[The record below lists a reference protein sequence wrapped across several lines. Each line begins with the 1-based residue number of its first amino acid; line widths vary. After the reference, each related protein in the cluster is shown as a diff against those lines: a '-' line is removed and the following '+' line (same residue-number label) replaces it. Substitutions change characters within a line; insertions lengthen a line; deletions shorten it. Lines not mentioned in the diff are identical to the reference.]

1 MAIPIE
7 YYGVYRFKNYAYQNG
22 QVLNAYGSSSLENG
36 RNVMLY
42 TRDENDT
49 AQQWR
54 AMYAGKYGEHTLYW
68 LNCVLGG
75 MKEPY
80 ALDRFTGALKNNADV
95 YKSVNSS
102 AQDQLVYF
110 TKDSWTGA
118 FYIHLYDLLNS
129 NSTPSNLV
137 LTAAP
142 NPNGVNGNNSPTTLT
157 QAGNVYWSVYAD
169 GNPMQKWM
177 VEEVSKGNTPFTN
190 DRATDFPADV
200 YYAHNRNRN
209 YPYYVGEC
217 TWYCNGRSFEKNGVS
232 NFCTGD
238 AADWINNYN
247 SDVCECDK
255 DKPSNEIILKENSI
269 AVFGPTTEN
278 TSSAGHVAFI
288 ESVSADG
295 NTVVFSECNRSV
307 DGKFALS
314 NKQIEVK
321 NSDLLAAVDGYKQ
334 TMTRADF
341 NNLYKFAL
349 IGDLYDIKKVSTQ
362 DEDA

>member
-7 YYGVYRFKNYAYQNG
+7 YYGVYRFKNYTYQNG
-22 QVLNAYGSSSLENG
+22 QILNAYGSSSLANG

-75 MKEPY
+75 IEKPF

-118 FYIHLYDLLNS
+118 FYIHLYDLLDS
-129 NSTPSNLV
+129 DSTPSNLV

-142 NPNGVNGNNSPTTLT
+142 NPNGVNGNNSPTSLT

-177 VEEVSKGNTPFTN
+177 VEEVSQGNAPFTN

-200 YYAHNRNRN
+200 YYLRDKDRN
-209 YPYYVGEC
+209 YPNNVGEC
-217 TWYCNGRSFEKNGVS
+217 TWYCNGRFLEVN
-232 NFCTGD
+232 NAIPFCTGN
-238 AADWINNYN
+238 AADWINDNYDAN
-247 SDVCECDK
+247 VCSCDK
-255 DKPSNEIILKENSI
+255 DKPANEITLKNNSI
-269 AVFGPTTEN
+269 AVFGSTAEN
-278 TSSAGHVAFI
+278 PSSAGHVVFI
-288 ESVSADG
+288 ESASADG
-295 NTVVFSECNRSV
+295 NTIVFSECNRSV
-307 DGKFALS
+307 GGIFALS
-314 NKQIEVK
+314 NCQIEVR
-321 NSDLLAAVDGYKQ
+321 NSDLPTATDGYKQ
-334 TMTRADF
+334 TMSRANF
-341 NNLYKFAL
+341 NNLYGFAL
-349 IGDLYDIKKVSTQ
+349 IGNIYKKN
-362 DEDA
+362 EAIL